1 MMPDLKY
8 QMLERSSKMIQRI
21 SSGIDG
27 IDEMLGGGFPAGHV
41 VVVIGDSGTG
51 KTTLVLQYIMEGL
64 KNNEPGLYI
73 TIEEEKESIIATAR
87 AYGWDIEK
95 YIKENKLA
103 LLKLDL
109 SDIKT
114 AARQIKTE
122 LPEII
127 KTFGTKR
134 LVIDS
139 ITLFSMMFDTVS
151 ERRIRLVDMIKAIK
165 KAGITALFT
174 AEVNADN
181 TLHSKDGIVEYSSD
195 GVLLLQQNELDRN
208 IRLMIR
214 VIKMRRIQHDRLYR
228 PYEITDKGLVVFPNE
243 MVFQEMGLDDD
254 DVRTRK
260 KRYPV

>member
-1 MMPDLKY
+1 MMSDLKY
-8 QMLERSSKMIQRI
+8 QMLERSSKLIQRV

-27 IDEMLGGGFPAGHV
+27 LDEMLGGGFPAGHI

-64 KNNEPGLYI
+64 LKNEPGLYI

-87 AYGWDIEK
+87 AYGWDLEN

-114 AARQIKTE
+114 TARQIKSE
-122 LPEII
+122 LPGII
-127 KTFGTKR
+127 KTFGAKR

-139 ITLFSMMFDTVS
+139 ITLFSTMFDDVS
-151 ERRIRLVDMIKAIK
+151 ERRIRLVGLIKAIK

-195 GVLLLQQNELDRN
+195 GIILLQQNDLDRN
-208 IRLMIR
+208 IKLMIR
-214 VIKMRRIQHDRLYR
+214 VMKMRRIQHDRLYR
-228 PYEITDKGLVVFPNE
+228 PYEITDKGLLVFPNE
-243 MVFQEMGLDDD
+243 MVFHEMGMDADPA
-254 DVRTRK
+254 RARK
-260 KRYPV
+260 KRQPV

>member
-27 IDEMLGGGFPAGHV
+27 VDEMLGGGFPAGHV
-41 VVVIGDSGTG
+41 VAVIGDSGTG

-87 AYGWDIEK
+87 AYGWDLEK

-114 AARQIKTE
+114 ATRRIKTE

-254 DVRTRK
+254 HVKTRK